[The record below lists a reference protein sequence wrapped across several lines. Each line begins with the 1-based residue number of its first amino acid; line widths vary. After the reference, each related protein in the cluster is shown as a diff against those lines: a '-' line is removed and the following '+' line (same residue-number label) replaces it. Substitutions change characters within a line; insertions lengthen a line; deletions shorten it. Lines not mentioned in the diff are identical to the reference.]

1 MLIREIRPGQMI
13 KIGDVEITMIQ
24 KSGQVARLGITADKS
39 VIITEVKDP
48 GKKPEPACRQA
59 QS

>member
-24 KSGQVARLGITADKS
+24 KSGQVARLGITADKR

-48 GKKPEPACRQA
+48 GKKPEPACR
-59 QS
+59 

>member
-48 GKKPEPACRQA
+48 GKKPEPACR
-59 QS
+59 